1 MPTDSRIKDQHLI
14 GETFGTGN
22 ASLVKPNQ
30 VIQMKG
36 EPKIIDK
43 H

>member
-1 MPTDSRIKDQHLI
+1 MPADSRLKDQHLI
-14 GETFGTGN
+14 GETFGTGSV
-22 ASLVKPNQ
+22 SLVKPNQ
-30 VIQMKG
+30 IIHMKG